1 MKRLALKAGT
11 VERAKQLRRAMTKE
25 ERVLWRGMGETFPR
39 MHFRKRV
46 PLGPYF
52 ADFACHAARLVI
64 EFDGGQHNE
73 DASIAYDAAR
83 TAFLEDEGYCVV
95 RFWNS
100 EINTNL
106 EGVLTMIAQHLDPP
120 QRSQ

>member
-25 ERVLWRGMGETFPR
+25 ERALWRGMREAFPG
-39 MHFRKRV
+39 MHFRKQV

-64 EFDGGQHNE
+64 EIDGGQHNQ
-73 DASIAYDAAR
+73 DAAITYDAAR
-83 TAFLEDEGYCVV
+83 TAFLEGEGYRVV

-100 EINTNL
+100 DIQTNL
-106 EGVLTMIAQHLDPP
+106 EGVLTVIAQHLDPT